1 MNMEPIQEL
10 ASCFIP
16 SPFIKQLP
24 HLFSKKTRL
33 WYQFHFMRRCFQYKE
48 ILGDPL
54 FNLLLSSFL
63 NSYKIYL
70 NKFTKFSNLLK

>member
-24 HLFSKKTRL
+24 HLFSKK
-33 WYQFHFMRRCFQYKE
+33 
-48 ILGDPL
+48 LGFGINFTLSAVAFSIKKFLETLSLICSCLL
-54 FNLLLSSFL
+54 F
-63 NSYKIYL
+63 
-70 NKFTKFSNLLK
+70 